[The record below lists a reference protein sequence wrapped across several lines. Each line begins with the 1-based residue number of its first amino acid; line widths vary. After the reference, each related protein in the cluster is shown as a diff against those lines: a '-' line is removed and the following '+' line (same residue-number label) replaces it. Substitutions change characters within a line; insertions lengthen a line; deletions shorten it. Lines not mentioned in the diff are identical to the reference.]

1 VDVDVDVD
9 VTREPQ
15 GVAELMA
22 HTEAAWQ
29 RQLDGC
35 ADATIEMR
43 AALVADLAALR
54 AEYGDADYPRK
65 AAIEKELRALIRRHD
80 ALGAQDVAEDV
91 AEDAADAE
99 APAPEP
105 AVEAPPE
112 PPPPPPPMPHEV
124 EAAAEPHGAVPLGP
138 ESSVRPR
145 SADPGPPESHGPVP
159 LGPESAVRPRTP
171 PRPAPPPPRAQAAHG
186 GADGPIPHGAP
197 GPAAGFARRSA
208 GPERDAEGDD
218 RPDEEDLW
226 HDRPGG
232 GWTRAFGALDRWVAR
247 ARLAYRRELLLRK
260 REARLAE
267 LGVRIR
273 QLEERGIVA
282 AAGDDAGVRARLAQ
296 VAQVDAELARV
307 QARRETLGRA

>member
-1 VDVDVDVD
+1 VDVEVNK
-9 VTREPQ
+9 EPQ

-29 RQLDGC
+29 RQLDAC

-80 ALGAQDVAEDV
+80 ALGI
-91 AEDAADAE
+91 DAE

-105 AVEAPPE
+105 AVEAPPPE
-112 PPPPPPPMPHEV
+112 PPPPPPPPPPMPDQV
-124 EAAAEPHGAVPLGP
+124 EAPAEPHGAVPLGP

-145 SADPGPPESHGPVP
+145 NAEPGPPESHGPVP
-159 LGPESAVRPRTP
+159 LGPESAVRPGEA
-171 PRPAPPPPRAQAAHG
+171 PRPAPPPPRARATHG
-186 GADGPIPHGAP
+186 GAAGPIPHGAP
-197 GPAAGFARRSA
+197 GPGSGFASRSD
-208 GPERDAEGDD
+208 GPEREAEGDD
-218 RPDEEDLW
+218 RPEADDLW
-226 HDRPGG
+226 HDSPGG

-247 ARLAYRRELLLRK
+247 GRLAYRRELLLRK

-296 VAQVDAELARV
+296 VAQVDAELTRV
-307 QARRETLGRA
+307 QARRESLGRD